1 MVTSHGSAQVNTAET
16 INTEAATMTLEDALA
31 WTHRFIDQVKSAKAS
46 FTELD
51 RRAGDGDFGTNIET
65 AVLKAEQQLTERP
78 PTTAS
83 EVLQR
88 LSAGFLATGG
98 TSGPLLGSWF
108 RALARSTVAGATT
121 QALAD
126 GVDAAT
132 AAVQRLGK
140 AALGDRTMVDA
151 MVPASAALREAAEA
165 NLELPD
171 ALRKAADAARRGAA
185 ATSTMLARK
194 GRASYI
200 GDAAQGMPDPGAVL
214 VADFFE
220 AVT

>member
-1 MVTSHGSAQVNTAET
+1 MVTSQGPAQVSAGET
-16 INTEAATMTLEDALA
+16 INAEAEMTLEDALA
-31 WTHRFIDQVKSAKAS
+31 WAKRFIDQVKSAKAS

-51 RRAGDGDFGTNIET
+51 RRAGDGDFGTNVES

-78 PTTAS
+78 PTSAS

-108 RALARSTVAGATT
+108 RALARRTLAGATT

-126 GVDAAT
+126 GVHAAT
-132 AAVQRLGK
+132 AAVQRLGR
-140 AALGDRTMVDA
+140 ATPGDRTMIDA
-151 MVPASAALREAAEA
+151 MVPASAALREAAES

-171 ALRKAADAARRGAA
+171 ALREAAQAARKGAA

-194 GRASYI
+194 GRASYV
-200 GDAAQGMPDPGAVL
+200 GDAAHGMPDPGAVL
-214 VADFFE
+214 IADFFE
-220 AVT
+220 AAT